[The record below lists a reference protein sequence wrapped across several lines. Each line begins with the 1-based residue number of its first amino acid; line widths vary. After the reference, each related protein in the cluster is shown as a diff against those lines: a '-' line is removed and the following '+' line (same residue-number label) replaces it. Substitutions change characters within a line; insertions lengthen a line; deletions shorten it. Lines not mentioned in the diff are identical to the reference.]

1 MNYEKP
7 QVNLLTHAV
16 AAIQDPTEKSNQIL
30 EFDPNNPDLGSAA
43 AYAADE

>member
-7 QVNLLTHAV
+7 QVNVLTSAV
-16 AAIQDPTEKSNQIL
+16 AAIQDPIEKSNQVDD
-30 EFDPNNPDLGSAA
+30 FDPNNPNLASAA

>member
-7 QVNLLTHAV
+7 QVNLLTGAV

-30 EFDPNNPDLGSAA
+30 EFDPNNPNLGSVS
-43 AYAADE
+43 AYPADE